1 MYSEENPLK
10 HNFSKHDSQRVFHD
24 SATYLENSKTKCRA
38 KTAFGR
44 SSEFKKD
51 LISWIPIQTERQQQ
65 WPLISTYKA
74 DFWHHRNPQ
83 STAVMI
89 PQLLVPRVRP
99 LITVAHP
106 RSEIMQTTYRQFYSH
121 RQPNPNVH
129 TNVFTGEVQSTPM
142 EKEAT
147 FVYLNPKPKTA
158 RLSDGG
164 VSDMGL
170 SHMGLSDM
178 GRSDVGLP
186 DTGHS
191 DMGHS
196 DMGLSDMGFSNMGH
210 SDMGLS
216 DMGVS
221 DMGVSNIGLS
231 DGGVSDMGL
240 SDMGLS
246 DMGFSDMGLS
256 DMGFSNMGHSDMGLS
271 DMGVSDMGSLIW
283 DSETEGLKCGNL

>member
-1 MYSEENPLK
+1 MAGAITGTWFPTGFHGHTRSKSRNDIFQEYRQQAKPPPPEKLIRRLRESPLK

-106 RSEIMQTTYRQFYSH
+106 RSEIMQTTYRQFYGH
-121 RQPNPNVH
+121 CQPNPNVH

-147 FVYLNPKPKTA
+147 FVYVNPKPKTA
-158 RLSDGG
+158 SGKWRATSLLSQGTTVADC
-164 VSDMGL
+164 L
-170 SHMGLSDM
+170 SWPG
-178 GRSDVGLP
+178 P
-186 DTGHS
+186 KTDTAH
-191 DMGHS
+191 D
-196 DMGLSDMGFSNMGH
+196 
-210 SDMGLS
+210 
-216 DMGVS
+216 
-221 DMGVSNIGLS
+221 
-231 DGGVSDMGL
+231 
-240 SDMGLS
+240 
-246 DMGFSDMGLS
+246 
-256 DMGFSNMGHSDMGLS
+256 
-271 DMGVSDMGSLIW
+271 
-283 DSETEGLKCGNL
+283 